1 MTDGWD
7 LHAVVR
13 SCTPTI
19 DNVNTNNRMEDLFP
33 KFASLTFQNDA
44 GSPFSCQDDNT
55 DFRYQGLDEIYKEL
69 CTEPDPIITSPPV
82 SELATSIPKS
92 QGFEVQH
99 QQPRMSRNSRNDFPA
114 QIHSRRRKNQ
124 QMKMVHQLTQEQLSA
139 DLWSWRKYGQKP
151 IKGSPYPSGEHAHPR
166 PTHRSSLAGSTRSKP
181 SAGARTAVVPEPS
194 CSSSSLASGSSFS
207 PTASLPEGAS
217 AAWMEDDVVEMEEA
231 TDDDDL
237 LIPNTVMTEDI
248 FKGFQELSSM

>member
-19 DNVNTNNRMEDLFP
+19 DNANTNNHMEDLFP
-33 KFASLTFQNDA
+33 KFASLTCQNDA
-44 GSPFSCQDDNT
+44 ESPFSYQDDNT

-69 CTEPDPIITSPPV
+69 CTEPELIITGPAVREPT
-82 SELATSIPKS
+82 TSIPNT
-92 QGFEVQH
+92 QGFEGQ
-99 QQPRMSRNSRNDFPA
+99 QQPRMSRNSCNDSPA

-151 IKGSPYPSGEHAHPR
+151 IKGGEHTHPR

-181 SAGARTAVVPEPS
+181 SPGARNAVVPKPS
-194 CSSSSLASGSSFS
+194 CSSSSLASGCSFF
-207 PTASLPEGAS
+207 PTASLAEGESAS
-217 AAWMEDDVVEMEEA
+217 WIEDDVVEMEEA

-248 FKGFQELSSM
+248 FKGFQELHGRKVG